1 MGQLN
6 PKKVHRDN
14 LSRKCTLNFIK
25 DRNLLLA
32 PFAFKYIEWWIFFSA
47 SFKKNQRMFPS

>member
-6 PKKVHRDN
+6 PKKVRRDN

-47 SFKKNQRMFPS
+47 SVKKNQRMFPS